1 MAPPWASSP
10 LMEKPSPTFAAL
22 GALKKPAPPWRTT
35 SKHRKCSA
43 SLNKV
48 ISTTPSLST
57 LTWQV
62 SSPLSPDLNGHK
74 TASTSPTSAISST
87 SYSPLL
93 SPMEVMSV
101 LLIHATS
108 LLTSSFTPL
117 LDSQQQALNSSRKPA
132 QLLRRKPLT
141 TGYNSSTAAFSLQLS
156 PHAQTPVIQA

>member
-10 LMEKPSPTFAAL
+10 LMEKRSPTFVARV
-22 GALKKPAPPWRTT
+22 ALKKPAPPWRTT

-62 SSPLSPDLNGHK
+62 SFLLSLDLNAHK

-93 SPMEVMSV
+93 SPMAVMLV
-101 LLIHATS
+101 MLIHATS
-108 LLTSSFTPL
+108 LLISSFTPL
-117 LDSQQQALNSSRKPA
+117 LGSQQQALSFSRRPA
-132 QLLRRKPLT
+132 QLLRREPPT
-141 TGYNSSTAAFSLQLS
+141 TSYSSSTAAFSLRLS
-156 PHAQTPVIQA
+156 PHAQTPVTQV